1 METLICK
8 NCDNAFEGKFCSH
21 CGQKYYTDKD
31 KSFKH
36 LADEV
41 LHFLTHFEGN
51 FIRTL
56 KTVLTQPGKL
66 SSDYCQGKR
75 KAYYKPI
82 SFFLLIVVLYLL
94 FPIASGMN
102 MEMKAYENNRI
113 AGQLI
118 QQQIESRAAT
128 SHASKEKLAE
138 QFHHLS
144 AKTSKILLLLLIPLA
159 ALVIFILH
167 ITQKK
172 YAFDYFIL
180 ATEFNAFMMLAF
192 FLILPLI
199 IFPILILFHTP
210 DYRVDELLQ
219 PLFSLI
225 IMIYTFL
232 LFRRFFMEKWFVTA
246 IKAFAFGFIYLW
258 YLLPLY
264 RFIIFEVTFA
274 LT

>member
-21 CGQKYYTDKD
+21 CGQKNYTDKD
-31 KSFKH
+31 KSFRH

-41 LHFLTHFEGN
+41 LHFLTHFENN

-66 SSDYCQGKR
+66 SLDYCHGKR
-75 KAYYKPI
+75 KSYYKPI

-94 FPIASGMN
+94 FPLASGMN
-102 MEMKAYENNRI
+102 MEMKEYGNNRI

-118 QQQIESRAAT
+118 QQQIESKAAAN
-128 SHASKEKLAE
+128 HASKEALAE
-138 QFHHLS
+138 QFHHVS
-144 AKTSKILLLLLIPLA
+144 AKSSKILLLLLIPLA
-159 ALVIFILH
+159 ALLIFILH

-180 ATEFNAFMMLAF
+180 ATEFNAFMMLSL

-210 DYRVDELLQ
+210 DHMVDEFLQ

-225 IMIYTFL
+225 IIIYTFL
-232 LFRRFFMEKWFVTA
+232 LFRRFFMEKWFVSA
-246 IKAFAFGFIYLW
+246 IKAFTFGFIYLW

-264 RFIIFEVTFA
+264 RFVIFEVTFA
-274 LT
+274 LL